1 MAALLVQYKATLRRI
16 RPQKVFLA
24 TDMEESDPVLM
35 ALRKESPTSIQRLN
49 AAMLGEASDIL
60 PGRQVEALKGGEM
73 AILEQ
78 IICVRADSF
87 IGTYQSTFT
96 QETTQNKEATS
107 ANPDS
112 NPAMSGD
119 F

>member
-60 PGRQVEALKGGEM
+60 PVEALKGGEM